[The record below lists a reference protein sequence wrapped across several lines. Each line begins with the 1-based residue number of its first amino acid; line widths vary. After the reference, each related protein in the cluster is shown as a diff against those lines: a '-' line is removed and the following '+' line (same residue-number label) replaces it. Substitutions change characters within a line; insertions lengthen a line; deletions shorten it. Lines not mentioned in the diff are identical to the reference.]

1 MNLLSLFQRH
11 RLVRQGLSCGKQRRR
26 ATEAEWRGKL
36 EAGPGWRLLLVGIA
50 GAAICLLCL
59 ARASGPGGWMAAL
72 LESALVFT
80 ASLMVLPFLCPD
92 LAARNSR
99 VLLIYLVILVHLG
112 AARGIVLFR
121 EETGMWVHLIPAA
134 FAPMMLSVLLGP
146 VAGIFGAATATL
158 LSAVALGE
166 RFEAVATV
174 GLFVGVLA
182 VICTRRVRKRQHIIR
197 AGLFCGA
204 AAMVCSLAF
213 GIVGDT
219 PAAEALRFAGWAA
232 AAGLLTGFIV
242 NAILPL
248 FEWLFDITI
257 DVTWLEMADLN
268 HPLLQEMAT
277 RAPGTYHH
285 SLVVANLAEAAAA
298 AIGANALQCRVACL
312 FHDIGKVVKPEYFV
326 ENIGAGENPHDE
338 LSPSMSALI
347 VTSHVKEGVD
357 LALKHKLNSRILDA
371 IREHHGTT
379 LVSYF
384 YARARQQQRDAL
396 EGVRILQMR
405 EEDVPAVQ
413 ESSFRY
419 PGPKPRSRETAI
431 LMLADAVEGASRSLE
446 KPTAQRVDELV
457 DSIVRKRIADGQLDE
472 CPISLSEVGLVAERL
487 AANLKTMMHGR
498 IAYPKDEDERPADR
512 ERGRRG
518 PDQSATPI
526 PVAPEKAAPAA

>member
-1 MNLLSLFQRH
+1 MNMLSIFQRQK
-11 RLVRQGLSCGKQRRR
+11 LVRQGLSCGKQRRR
-26 ATEAEWRGKL
+26 ATEAEWRQWL
-36 EAGPGWRLLLVGIA
+36 ETGPGWRLLLVGTA
-50 GAAICLLCL
+50 GAAFCLLSL
-59 ARASGPGGWMAAL
+59 ARASDPGGWMAAL
-72 LESALVFT
+72 LEAALVF
-80 ASLMVLPFLCPD
+80 AGSLLALPFLCPE
-92 LAARNSR
+92 AGARNSR
-99 VLLIYLVILVHLG
+99 VLLIYLVILIHLG
-112 AARGIVLFR
+112 VARGVVMFR
-121 EETGMWVHLIPAA
+121 EESGMWVHLIPAA

-146 VAGIFGAATATL
+146 VAGVFGAATGTL
-158 LSAVALGE
+158 LVAVAMGE
-166 RFEAVATV
+166 RFEAVATA
-174 GLFVGVLA
+174 GLFVGLLG

-197 AGLFCGA
+197 AGLCCGA
-204 AAMVCSLAF
+204 AGMVCALAF
-213 GIVGDT
+213 GLVEGVA
-219 PAAEALRFAGWAA
+219 AAEALRFAAWAA
-232 AAGLLTGFIV
+232 AVGLLTGFIV

-298 AIGANALQCRVACL
+298 AIGANSLQCRVACL
-312 FHDIGKVVKPEYFV
+312 FHDIGKLVKPEYFV
-326 ENIGAGENPHDE
+326 ENIGAGDNPHDE

-357 LALKHKLNSRILDA
+357 LALKHKLNSRIVDA
-371 IREHHGTT
+371 ILEHHGTT

-396 EGVRILQMR
+396 EGVRILQLR
-405 EEDVPAVQ
+405 EDDVPEVQ
-413 ESSFRY
+413 ESTFRY

-446 KPTAQRVDELV
+446 KPTAQRVEELV
-457 DSIVRKRIADGQLDE
+457 DSIVRKRIADGQLDD
-472 CPISLSEVGLVAERL
+472 CPISLSDVQVVAERL

-498 IAYPKDEDERPADR
+498 IAYPKDDDERPAEK

-518 PDQSATPI
+518 PDQSSAAL
-526 PVAPEKAAPAA
+526 PVAPAKAAPAA

>member
-1 MNLLSLFQRH
+1 M
-11 RLVRQGLSCGKQRRR
+11 RQGLSCGKQRRR
-26 ATEAEWRGKL
+26 PTVAEWRQWL
-36 EAGPGWRLLLVGIA
+36 ETGAGWRLALVA
-50 GAAICLLCL
+50 MACAAICLLCL

-72 LESALVFT
+72 MEAALVF
-80 ASLMVLPFLCPD
+80 AGSLLVLPFLCPEF
-92 LAARNSR
+92 ASRNSR
-99 VLLIYLVILVHLG
+99 ILLIYLVILIHLG
-112 AARGIVLFR
+112 AARGVVLFR
-121 EETGMWVHLIPAA
+121 EETGMWVHLVPAA

-146 VAGIFGAATATL
+146 VAGIFGAVSGTL
-158 LSAVALGE
+158 LAAVAIGE
-166 RFEAVATV
+166 RFEVVASA
-174 GLFVGVLA
+174 GLFVGLLA
-182 VICTRRVRKRQHIIR
+182 VICTRRVRKRQNIIR

-204 AAMVCSLAF
+204 GAMACALAF
-213 GIVGDT
+213 GMTGDV
-219 PAAEALRFAGWAA
+219 PAAEAFRFAAWAA

-242 NAILPL
+242 NAILPA

-298 AIGANALQCRVACL
+298 AIGANSLQCRVVCL
-312 FHDIGKVVKPEYFV
+312 FHDIGKLVKPEYFV
-326 ENIGAGENPHDE
+326 ENIGSGENPHDE

-357 LALKHKLNSRILDA
+357 LALKHKLNSHIVDA
-371 IREHHGTT
+371 ILEHHGTT

-405 EEDVPAVQ
+405 EDDVPEVQ
-413 ESSFRY
+413 ESTFRY

-446 KPTAQRVDELV
+446 KPTPQRIEELV
-457 DSIVRKRIADGQLDE
+457 DSIARKRIADGQLDE
-472 CPISLSEVGLVAERL
+472 CPISLSEVQAVAEKL

-498 IAYPKDEDERPADR
+498 IAYPKDEDERSGEKD
-512 ERGRRG
+512 RGRRG
-518 PDQSATPI
+518 PDQSSASL
-526 PVAPEKAAPAA
+526 PVASQKTAPAA